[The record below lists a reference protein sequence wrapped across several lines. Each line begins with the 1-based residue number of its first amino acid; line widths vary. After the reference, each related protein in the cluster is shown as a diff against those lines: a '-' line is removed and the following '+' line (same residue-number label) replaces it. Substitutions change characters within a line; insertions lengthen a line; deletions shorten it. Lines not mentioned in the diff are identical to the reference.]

1 MLNSSKY
8 TDPYLGYKEFTLRG
22 VILGILITI
31 IFTASNIYLGL
42 KVGLT
47 FTSSIPAAV
56 ISMAVLRYAKDSNIL
71 ENNFVQTQASAAGTL
86 SSVVFVIP
94 GLLMMGYWQD
104 FPFWQTTLL
113 CLSGGIL
120 GVIFTVPL
128 RHVMVVKSN
137 LPYPEGVA
145 AAEILKAGAV
155 GRVANEQGE
164 LLQDSHQHTESKQNH
179 AKEIIFGGVLA
190 AVTSLLNSG
199 FRVVSD
205 SASFWFKSGAAIFQ
219 LPMGFSLALLGAG
232 SLMGLAAGCAIFLGI
247 FIAWGIAVPV
257 LSSIVPQP
265 EHMEMAVFAKQL
277 WVSKVRFI
285 GVGTIG
291 IAAIWTLLI
300 LFKPMVEGI
309 RLSISAYTSV
319 KQSQQDVARAD
330 RDLSPKYMLAI
341 TGLMVAI
348 LFATF
353 YSFVATS
360 GLDLKMAWALVLLTT
375 LITFVIGF
383 LIAAACGYMA
393 GLVGSSSSPISGIGI
408 LSVLVFAVILLMVG
422 HGENL
427 TASANGVKFLT
438 ALTLFGTSAVLAVAT
453 ISNDNLQDLKTG
465 YLIHATPQ
473 RQQVALII
481 GSIVGALVIS
491 PLLELLY
498 HAYGFSGAMPRA
510 NMDPSQALAAPQA
523 LLMTTISQGIFSH
536 QLQWNYIFIGVM
548 IGVACIVIDLVL
560 KRVSHNKIGLP
571 VLAIGMGIYL
581 PPSVNMPLFIGA
593 VMFWLIKKYVKKRTA
608 IEQQEHT
615 MKQLEQ
621 RGTLF
626 AAGLI
631 VGESLM
637 GVILA
642 ILIVIS
648 TGTGGSDAPIAI
660 TLNNWDHIADYL
672 GLALFMV
679 AIFIFVQRCLK
690 LKQK

>member
-1 MLNSSKY
+1 MQHSSKY
-8 TDPYLGYKEFTLRG
+8 KDPYLGYREFTLRG

-47 FTSSIPAAV
+47 FASSIPAAV
-56 ISMAVLRYAKDSNIL
+56 ISMAVLRYAKNSNIL

-94 GLLMMGYWQD
+94 GLLMMGYWQG

-128 RHVMVVKSN
+128 RRIMVVKSS

-145 AAEILKAGAV
+145 AAEILKAGTI
-155 GRVANEQGE
+155 GNVANEHGSLIQHPQG
-164 LLQDSHQHTESKQNH
+164 DESTKSSH
-179 AKEIIFGGVLA
+179 AKEIVFGGVLA
-190 AVTSLLNSG
+190 AIVSLLNSG

-205 SASFWFKSGAAIFQ
+205 SASFWFKSGSAIFQ

-232 SLMGLAAGCAIFLGI
+232 SLMGISAGCAIFLGI
-247 FIAWGIAVPV
+247 FIAWGVAIPI
-257 LSSIVPQP
+257 LSSIFPQP
-265 EHMEMAVFAKQL
+265 EHMQMAAFAKQL

-291 IAAIWTLLI
+291 IAAIWTLII
-300 LFKPMVEGI
+300 LFKPMVEGV
-309 RLSISAYTSV
+309 RLSIAAYTSTT
-319 KQSQQDVARAD
+319 QSSIQAERSD
-330 RDLSPKYMLAI
+330 RDLNPKYMLLI
-341 TGLMVAI
+341 TILMVII

-360 GLDLKMAWALVLLTT
+360 GLDVKMAWALVLLMTV
-375 LITFVIGF
+375 ITFVIGF

-422 HGENL
+422 NFENL
-427 TASANGVKFLT
+427 TGSTQGVQFLT

-473 RQQVALII
+473 RQQIALII
-481 GSIVGALVIS
+481 GSITGALVIA
-491 PLLELLY
+491 PLLQLLY

-523 LLMTTISQGIFSH
+523 VLMTTISQGIFSH

-548 IGVACIVIDLVL
+548 IGVLCILLDFIL
-560 KRVSHNKIGLP
+560 KKMSHNKMGLP

-593 VMFWLIKKYVKKRTA
+593 VMFWLIKKYVKKQTSLND
-608 IEQQEHT
+608 QENK

-648 TGTGGSDAPIAI
+648 TGTGGSDSPIAI
-660 TLNNWDHIADYL
+660 PLKDWDHIADYL
-672 GLALFMV
+672 GLALFILT
-679 AIFIFVQRCLK
+679 IFIFVQRCLK
-690 LKQK
+690 FKKN

>member
-1 MLNSSKY
+1 MQHPSKY
-8 TDPYLGYKEFTLRG
+8 TDPYLGYKELTLRG

-47 FTSSIPAAV
+47 FASSIPAAV
-56 ISMAVLRYAKDSNIL
+56 ISMAVLRYAKNSNIL

-86 SSVVFVIP
+86 SSVVFVLP
-94 GLLMMGYWQD
+94 GLLMMGYWQG

-120 GVIFTVPL
+120 GVIFTIPL
-128 RHVMVVKSN
+128 RHVMVVKSD

-155 GRVANEQGE
+155 GRVANEHGE
-164 LLQDSHQHTESKQNH
+164 LLQDHQQGDAKPSH
-179 AKEIIFGGVLA
+179 AKEILLGGALA
-190 AVTSLLNSG
+190 ALTSLLNG
-199 FRVVSD
+199 GLRLISD
-205 SASFWFKSGAAIFQ
+205 SASFWFKSGSAIFQ
-219 LPMGFSLALLGAG
+219 IPMGFSLALLGAG
-232 SLMGLAAGCAIFLGI
+232 SLMGLAAGCAIFVGI

-257 LSSIVPQP
+257 LSSMFPQP
-265 EHMEMAVFAKQL
+265 EHMEMAAFAHQL

-291 IAAIWTLLI
+291 IAAIWTLLM

-309 RLSISAYTSV
+309 RLSISAYTSA
-319 KQSQQDVARAD
+319 KQSGETLARAN
-330 RDLSPKYMLAI
+330 RDLNPKQM
-341 TGLMVAI
+341 LMVTASMIII

-360 GLDLKMAWALVLLTT
+360 GLDIKMAWALVLVMTF
-375 LITFVIGF
+375 ITFVIGF

-408 LSVLVFAVILLMVG
+408 LSVLVFAVVLLIVG
-422 HGENL
+422 NL
-427 TASANGVKFLT
+427 EHLTVSTNGVQFLT
-438 ALTLFGTSAVLAVAT
+438 ALTLFGTTAVLAVAT

-473 RQQVALII
+473 RQQIALII

-498 HAYGFSGAMPRA
+498 HAYGFAGAMPRA
-510 NMDPSQALAAPQA
+510 SMDPSQALAAPQA

-548 IGVACIVIDLVL
+548 IGVLCIVIDFIL
-560 KRVSHNKIGLP
+560 KKSSQGKMGLP

-581 PPSVNMPLFIGA
+581 PPSINMPLFIGA
-593 VMFWLIKKYVKKRTA
+593 VMFWLLKQHVKKKTA
-608 IEQQEHT
+608 AAQQEQA
-615 MKQLEQ
+615 MQQLEQ

-660 TLNNWDHIADYL
+660 VLNNWDKMANYL
-672 GLALFMV
+672 GLALFV
-679 AIFIFVQRCLK
+679 FAIFVFVQRCLK
-690 LKQK
+690 IKPQ

>member
-1 MLNSSKY
+1 MQKSSKY
-8 TDPYLGYKEFTLRG
+8 IDPYWGYKEFTLRG

-47 FTSSIPAAV
+47 FASSIPAAV
-56 ISMAVLRYAKDSNIL
+56 ISMAILRYAKDSNIL

-94 GLLMMGYWQD
+94 GLLMMGYWQG

-128 RHVMVVKSN
+128 RHVMVVKSS

-145 AAEILKAGAV
+145 AAEILKAGAI
-155 GRVANEQGE
+155 GNVANEHGE
-164 LLQDSHQHTESKQNH
+164 LLQSKKQQEPKQNH
-179 AKEIIFGGVLA
+179 AKEIIFGGILA
-190 AVTSLLNSG
+190 AVTSLFNSG
-199 FRVVSD
+199 LRVISD
-205 SASFWFKSGAAIFQ
+205 SSSFWFKSGSAIFQ

-257 LSSIVPQP
+257 LSSIIPQP
-265 EHMEMAVFAKQL
+265 EHMQMASFAKQL

-291 IAAIWTLLI
+291 IAAIWTLLL
-300 LFKPMVEGI
+300 LFKPMVEGV
-309 RLSISAYTSV
+309 RLSIAAYTSV
-319 KQSQQDVARAD
+319 KNSGVRIDRAD
-330 RDLSPKYMLAI
+330 RDLNPKQMLAI
-341 TGLMVAI
+341 TFCMIII
-348 LFATF
+348 LFLTF

-360 GLDLKMAWALVLLTT
+360 GLEIKMAWALVLLMTV
-375 LITFVIGF
+375 ITFVIGF

-422 HGENL
+422 NIEGL
-427 TASANGVKFLT
+427 TASAHGVEFLT

-473 RQQVALII
+473 RQQIALII
-481 GSIVGALVIS
+481 GSIIGALVIS
-491 PLLELLY
+491 PLLQLLY
-498 HAYGFSGAMPRA
+498 QAYGFSGSMPRA
-510 NMDPSQALAAPQA
+510 NMDPTQALAAPQA

-536 QLQWNYIFIGVM
+536 QLQWNYIFIGVA
-548 IGVACIVIDLVL
+548 IGVACIIFDFIL
-560 KRVSHNKIGLP
+560 KKMSQNKLGLP

-581 PPSVNMPLFIGA
+581 PPSINMPLFIGA
-593 VMFWLIKKYVKKRTA
+593 VMFWLIKKYVKKNTA
-608 IEQQEHT
+608 VGQQEET

-648 TGTGGSDAPIAI
+648 TSIGGSDAPIAI
-660 TLNNWDHIADYL
+660 SLKNWDHIADYL
-672 GLALFMV
+672 GLAFFIL
-679 AIFIFVQRCLK
+679 AIFIFVQRCIK
-690 LKQK
+690 LKRK

>member
-1 MLNSSKY
+1 MQHPSKY
-8 TDPYLGYKEFTLRG
+8 TDPYLGYKESTVRG
-22 VILGILITI
+22 VILGILMTI
-31 IFTASNIYLGL
+31 IFMASNIYLGL

-47 FTSSIPAAV
+47 FASSIPAAV
-56 ISMAVLRYAKDSNIL
+56 ISMAVLRYAKNSNIL

-94 GLLMMGYWQD
+94 GLLMMGYWQS

-128 RHVMVVKSN
+128 RQVMVVKSS

-155 GRVANEQGE
+155 GRVANEHGE
-164 LLQDSHQHTESKQNH
+164 LLQDQQHAESKTNH
-179 AKEIIFGGVLA
+179 AKEIVFGGVLA
-190 AVTSLLNSG
+190 AITTFLNSG
-199 FRVVSD
+199 VRVISD
-205 SASFWFKSGAAIFQ
+205 STSFWFKSGTAIFQ

-247 FIAWGIAVPV
+247 FIAWGVAVPV

-265 EHMEMAVFAKQL
+265 EHMQMTAFAQQL

-300 LFKPMVEGI
+300 LFKPMIEGV

-319 KQSQQDVARAD
+319 KNSNVAVERAA
-330 RDLSPKYMLAI
+330 RDLSPKYMLGI
-341 TGLMVAI
+341 TLFMVVI
-348 LFATF
+348 LFVTF
-353 YSFVATS
+353 YSFVETS
-360 GLDLKMAWALVLLTT
+360 GLDIKMAWALVLLMTI
-375 LITFVIGF
+375 ITFVIGF

-408 LSVLVFAVILLMVG
+408 LSVLVFAVILLVVG
-422 HGENL
+422 NAEHL
-427 TASANGVKFLT
+427 TTSSHGVKFLT

-465 YLIHATPQ
+465 HLIHATPES
-473 RQQVALII
+473 QQIALII
-481 GSIVGALVIS
+481 GSIVGALMIS

-498 HAYGFSGAMPRA
+498 HAYGFAGAMPRA
-510 NMDPSQALAAPQA
+510 NMDPAQALAAPQA
-523 LLMTTISQGIFSH
+523 LLMTTIAQGIFSH
-536 QLQWNYIFIGVM
+536 QLQWNYIFIGVL
-548 IGVACIVIDLVL
+548 IGVVCIVLDFIL
-560 KRVSHNKIGLP
+560 KKISHNKMGLP

-593 VMFWLIKKYVKKRTA
+593 VMFWLIKKYVKKQTH
-608 IEQQEHT
+608 IEQQADT

-637 GVILA
+637 GVVLA

-648 TGTGGSDAPIAI
+648 TSTGGSDSPIAI
-660 TLNNWDHIADYL
+660 QLNNWGHVADYL
-672 GLALFMV
+672 GLAFFIV

-690 LKQK
+690 LK